1 MFSLPGYIGLHWF
14 VIFQKDGLCFGGIN
28 FNIDIILFCL
38 FFKKSW
44 IIFEWDI
51 ASQCSSDFA
60 YLYLSDIAFRYGYLL
75 VYIYFIQVL
84 DWCHQLYCQPTRVST
99 ERGGGGQRFSIW
111 EGLFFTTCAF
121 LWSFVPRPIPIKIEY
136 VEYVVDLREGEGKLL
151 MYPKLQVCFHTFKI
165 SKI

>member
-51 ASQCSSDFA
+51 AYQCSSDFA

-84 DWCHQLYCQPTRVST
+84 DWCHQLYCQPTHVST
-99 ERGGGGQRFSIW
+99 ERGGGAAVLHLRGSI
-111 EGLFFTTCAF
+111 LYYMCLPLIFCPATH
-121 LWSFVPRPIPIKIEY
+121 S
-136 VEYVVDLREGEGKLL
+136 
-151 MYPKLQVCFHTFKI
+151 H
-165 SKI
+165 

>member
-38 FFKKSW
+38 FFLKSW

-51 ASQCSSDFA
+51 AYQCSSDFA

-84 DWCHQLYCQPTRVST
+84 DWCHQLYCQPTHVST
-99 ERGGGGQRFSIW
+99 ERGRGGSGSPFERVYSLLHVPSSDLLSRDPFPLRSS
-111 EGLFFTTCAF
+111 T
-121 LWSFVPRPIPIKIEY
+121 WS
-136 VEYVVDLREGEGKLL
+136 
-151 MYPKLQVCFHTFKI
+151 TWWI
-165 SKI
+165 SERGRGNY

>member
-84 DWCHQLYCQPTRVST
+84 DCCHQLYCQPTHVST
-99 ERGGGGQRFSIW
+99 ERGRGGSGSPFERVYSLLHVPSSDLLSRDPFPLRSITW
-111 EGLFFTTCAF
+111 
-121 LWSFVPRPIPIKIEY
+121 W
-136 VEYVVDLREGEGKLL
+136 
-151 MYPKLQVCFHTFKI
+151 I
-165 SKI
+165 SERGRGSY

>member
-51 ASQCSSDFA
+51 AYQCSSDFA

-84 DWCHQLYCQPTRVST
+84 DWCVTSYIANRHTCQRK
-99 ERGGGGQRFSIW
+99 GGGGSGSPFERVYSLLHVPSSDLLSRDVPFPLRSITW
-111 EGLFFTTCAF
+111 
-121 LWSFVPRPIPIKIEY
+121 W
-136 VEYVVDLREGEGKLL
+136 
-151 MYPKLQVCFHTFKI
+151 I
-165 SKI
+165 SERGRGNY

>member
-51 ASQCSSDFA
+51 AYQCSSDFA
-60 YLYLSDIAFRYGYLL
+60 YLYLSDFAFRYGYLL

-84 DWCHQLYCQPTRVST
+84 DWCHQLYCQPTHVST
-99 ERGGGGQRFSIW
+99 ERGGVGAAVLHLRGSI
-111 EGLFFTTCAF
+111 LYYMCLPLIFCPATH
-121 LWSFVPRPIPIKIEY
+121 S
-136 VEYVVDLREGEGKLL
+136 
-151 MYPKLQVCFHTFKI
+151 H
-165 SKI
+165 

>member
-51 ASQCSSDFA
+51 AYQCSSDFA

-84 DWCHQLYCQPTRVST
+84 DWCHQLYCQPTHVST
-99 ERGGGGQRFSIW
+99 ERGGAAVLHLRGSI
-111 EGLFFTTCAF
+111 LYYMCLPLIFCPATH
-121 LWSFVPRPIPIKIEY
+121 S
-136 VEYVVDLREGEGKLL
+136 
-151 MYPKLQVCFHTFKI
+151 H
-165 SKI
+165 

>member
-51 ASQCSSDFA
+51 AYQCSSDFA

-75 VYIYFIQVL
+75 VYINFIQVL
-84 DWCHQLYCQPTRVST
+84 DWCHQLYCQPTHVST
-99 ERGGGGQRFSIW
+99 ERGGGSGSPFERVYSLLHVPSSDLLSRDVPFPLRSS
-111 EGLFFTTCAF
+111 T
-121 LWSFVPRPIPIKIEY
+121 WS
-136 VEYVVDLREGEGKLL
+136 
-151 MYPKLQVCFHTFKI
+151 TWWI
-165 SKI
+165 SERGRGSY

>member
-84 DWCHQLYCQPTRVST
+84 DWCHQLYCQPTHVST
-99 ERGGGGQRFSIW
+99 ERGGGTAVLHLRGSI
-111 EGLFFTTCAF
+111 LYYMCLPLIFCPATH
-121 LWSFVPRPIPIKIEY
+121 S
-136 VEYVVDLREGEGKLL
+136 
-151 MYPKLQVCFHTFKI
+151 H
-165 SKI
+165 

>member
-51 ASQCSSDFA
+51 AYQRFRLPIFERHCLPVRVFVSIHLFHSSFGLMSPVILPTD
-60 YLYLSDIAFRYGYLL
+60 
-75 VYIYFIQVL
+75 
-84 DWCHQLYCQPTRVST
+84 TRVN
-99 ERGGGGQRFSIW
+99 GKGGGQRFSIW

-121 LWSFVPRPIPIKIEY
+121 LWSFVPRPIPIKID
-136 VEYVVDLREGEGKLL
+136 YVVDLGEGEGKLL
-151 MYPKLQVCFHTFKI
+151 IMYPKLQVCFHTFKI